1 MNDSAITANYTLLY
15 FIVPEGTS
23 PDFIDLVSSFLFL
36 AFFNKDK
43 SGQRKN
49 ILTKADGNKR
59 LFEMIQ
65 TQVGEAR
72 NVLFWSNNQNVLL
85 SNDIPRLELSS
96 KYGTGNVTRNTY
108 APLSFLFKSHLP
120 FKLVRKDRGFDRE
133 G

>member
-49 ILTKADGNKR
+49 ILTRGRAKGERADRRVK
-59 LFEMIQ
+59 IC
-65 TQVGEAR
+65 
-72 NVLFWSNNQNVLL
+72 S
-85 SNDIPRLELSS
+85 
-96 KYGTGNVTRNTY
+96 
-108 APLSFLFKSHLP
+108 
-120 FKLVRKDRGFDRE
+120 
-133 G
+133 